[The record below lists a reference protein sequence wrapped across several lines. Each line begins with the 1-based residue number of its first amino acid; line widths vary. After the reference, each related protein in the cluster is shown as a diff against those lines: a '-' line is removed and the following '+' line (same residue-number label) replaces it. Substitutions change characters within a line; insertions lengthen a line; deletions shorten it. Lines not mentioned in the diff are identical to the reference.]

1 MKHLKQST
9 LVTLA
14 LAALALAFYLY
25 TQPEF
30 MVQMANEVW
39 ACF

>member
-1 MKHLKQST
+1 MKRLKQAS